1 MLMDMDRIEGHLKTA
16 ESQAVVGNATAAVEA
31 LLFAHST
38 ASGMIFNREKA
49 IQQMKD
55 VYSETRIQGYLTDED
70 RYFQL
75 EASIGMQEWLKK
87 LTAITL
93 EYAMKNNLEI
103 APIESVL
110 KNRQYMGEHTG
121 E

>member
-1 MLMDMDRIEGHLKTA
+1 MDMDRIEGHLKTA
-16 ESQAVVGNATAAVEA
+16 ESQAVVGNATGAVEA

-38 ASGMIFNREKA
+38 ASGMIYDREKA

-55 VYSETRIQGYLTDED
+55 VYSETRIQGHLTNED
-70 RYFQL
+70 QYFKW
-75 EASIGMQEWLKK
+75 EASIGMEEWLKK
-87 LTAITL
+87 ITAITL
-93 EYAMKNNLEI
+93 EYAMKNKLEM
-103 APIESVL
+103 ASIESVL